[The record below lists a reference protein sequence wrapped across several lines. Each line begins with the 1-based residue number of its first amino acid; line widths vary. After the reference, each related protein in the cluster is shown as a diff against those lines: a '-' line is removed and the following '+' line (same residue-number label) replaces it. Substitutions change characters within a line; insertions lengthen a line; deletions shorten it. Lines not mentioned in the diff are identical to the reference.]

1 MKFIIN
7 GREYQDYQ
15 LSNEQIRD
23 LIEGGTL
30 TKEEKSFLMEKAFER
45 FKCECC
51 AHRGESRDELF
62 AQNFSDYVNKCPN
75 DFSVAAK
82 KMASEHR
89 YLQNEMFKVF
99 IDYAKELNK
108 SYLNNFYDARNEW
121 AVRAANK
128 VISALEEEKLL

>member
-30 TKEEKSFLMEKAFER
+30 MGSEKSFLMEKAYER
-45 FKCECC
+45 FKWECC
-51 AHRGESRDELF
+51 ARKGEGRDELF
-62 AQNFSDYVNKCPN
+62 AHNFSDYVNKCPN

-82 KMASEHR
+82 KMASDHP

-121 AVRAANK
+121 AVHAANK
-128 VISALEEEKLL
+128 VISTLEEKKLL